1 MKRDTLVG
9 LALGVPAGLLI
20 GYFVGAA
27 HLFDSEAVTTAPVAA
42 APIPAAMGQL
52 EAQQRIV
59 AAEAAA
65 AQNPKDVNAWVQL
78 GNGCADLHLSQK
90 AVDAYAKALAL
101 APGRPEN
108 ADILTDQG
116 VMFRELKQFDKAL
129 ADFRQ
134 ASQLNPAHVQSLYN
148 LGVVYMADLKQP
160 DKAREIWT
168 KYLQFDSTSPTA
180 QQIKSDLSA
189 MPPNMK
195 ANPQR

>member
-101 APGRPEN
+101 APDMPQI
-108 ADILTDQG
+108 ADVLTDQG
-116 VMFRELKQFDKAL
+116 IMYRELKDFDKAIANFKL
-129 ADFRQ
+129 ANKRTPSH
-134 ASQLNPAHVQSLYN
+134 AQSIFN
-148 LGVVYMADLKQP
+148 LGVVYASDKHDTPEALK
-160 DKAREIWT
+160 AFRRVIEIAPNHPLAEQA
-168 KYLQFDSTSPTA
+168 KRSIEELQAAP
-180 QQIKSDLSA
+180 K
-189 MPPNMK
+189 P
-195 ANPQR
+195 